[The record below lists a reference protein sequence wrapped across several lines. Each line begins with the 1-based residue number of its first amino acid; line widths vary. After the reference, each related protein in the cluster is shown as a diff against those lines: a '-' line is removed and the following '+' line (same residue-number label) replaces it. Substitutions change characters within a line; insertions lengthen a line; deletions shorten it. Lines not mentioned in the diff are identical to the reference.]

1 MSPLAMHCR
10 YMLSYYCLLMNSLLV
25 PMVLV
30 PCTCMLCWPLTW
42 PLNCTFHRWVL
53 HHQTTNCN
61 CMPHQKHNM
70 FRWYM
75 ALAQCALLNP
85 RRLNNTQVTRYNVPQ
100 KRNNIHFHHMAFA
113 QCALLNPHR
122 LNNAQVTR
130 YNACYHPDNNID
142 SHHIL
147 NTCRR
152 DSCNIRHYTSLIS
165 PDTYRRWHRN
175 CRHNTVCRN
184 MSWLCHMYM
193 LRLMG
198 TLHYHCTRPNTIYS
212 I

>member
-30 PCTCMLCWPLTW
+30 PCTCMLCWPLTG

-61 CMPHQKHNM
+61 CIAHQKHNM

-85 RRLNNTQVTRYNVPQ
+85 HQLNNAQMTRHNAGYYPD
-100 KRNNIHFHHMAFA
+100 NNIHF
-113 QCALLNPHR
+113 
-122 LNNAQVTR
+122 
-130 YNACYHPDNNID
+130 
-142 SHHIL
+142 HHIL
-147 NTCRR
+147 NTCRWN
-152 DSCNIRHYTSLIS
+152 SCNIRHYTSLIS

-175 CRHNTVCRN
+175 L
-184 MSWLCHMYM
+184 S
-193 LRLMG
+193 
-198 TLHYHCTRPNTIYS
+198 
-212 I
+212 